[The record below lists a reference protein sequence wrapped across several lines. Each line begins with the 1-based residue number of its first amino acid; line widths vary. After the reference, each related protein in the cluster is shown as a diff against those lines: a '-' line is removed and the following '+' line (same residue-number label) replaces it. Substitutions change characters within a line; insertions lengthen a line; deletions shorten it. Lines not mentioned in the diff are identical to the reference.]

1 MPEALGFKEVILQQN
16 PEAIESFVEVIQNS
30 IRDLRSCYDE
40 FVKAIEKKILSTLKI
55 DEDDYAVYKPIIENR
70 YKAVKTELMP
80 IDMKN
85 FHARLTGKYADRKTW
100 IEAVC
105 YSILNKALENIKDS
119 EKDFLFMSIQDRF
132 FQLDDYV
139 EMHKLGDEN
148 VIRLHITQNKEKAFV
163 KQVLIPKESMSE
175 VERLEQQIEQLLS
188 GDDSINMA
196 ALMKLIKKKM

>member
-1 MPEALGFKEVILQQN
+1 MGFKEVILQQN

-55 DEDDYAVYKPIIENR
+55 NEDDYTVYKPIIENR
-70 YKAVKTELMP
+70 YKSVKTELMP

-105 YSILNKALENIKDS
+105 YSILSKALENIKDS

>member
-1 MPEALGFKEVILQQN
+1 
-16 PEAIESFVEVIQNS
+16 
-30 IRDLRSCYDE
+30 
-40 FVKAIEKKILSTLKI
+40 
-55 DEDDYAVYKPIIENR
+55 
-70 YKAVKTELMP
+70 MP

>member
-1 MPEALGFKEVILQQN
+1 
-16 PEAIESFVEVIQNS
+16 
-30 IRDLRSCYDE
+30 
-40 FVKAIEKKILSTLKI
+40 
-55 DEDDYAVYKPIIENR
+55 
-70 YKAVKTELMP
+70 MP

-85 FHARLTGKYADRKTW
+85 FHARLTGKYADRKAW

-148 VIRLHITQNKEKAFV
+148 IIRLHITQNKEKAFV

>member
-1 MPEALGFKEVILQQN
+1 
-16 PEAIESFVEVIQNS
+16 
-30 IRDLRSCYDE
+30 
-40 FVKAIEKKILSTLKI
+40 
-55 DEDDYAVYKPIIENR
+55 
-70 YKAVKTELMP
+70 
-80 IDMKN
+80 
-85 FHARLTGKYADRKTW
+85 
-100 IEAVC
+100 
-105 YSILNKALENIKDS
+105 LNKALENIKDS